1 MKSGKNFTLIELLIV
16 IAIIAILAAMLLPA
30 LNKARESAKSIS
42 CTSILKQFGLA
53 NQSYAA
59 SYDDYAVPGRAGGLP
74 WFQNIAFFKLVGCQY
89 DTVTDVYP
97 ARNKF
102 SGRISRE
109 MICSNATAA
118 LNAASLNA
126 VRNGFHQVSYSYGMS
141 SEDFAASE
149 GEWAMG
155 EKNAPFKMGRIVRP
169 TQRVLFCDAVN
180 WALRVNNMERYFEPG
195 RGETESTYMGPA
207 YRHHNRANVCM
218 YDGHVESMEVAELKK
233 AYRWRKM
240 YVWDEEDI

>member
-180 WALRVNNMERYFEPG
+180 WALRVNNMEPISKRLFF
-195 RGETESTYMGPA
+195 S
-207 YRHHNRANVCM
+207 C
-218 YDGHVESMEVAELKK
+218 K
-233 AYRWRKM
+233 
-240 YVWDEEDI
+240 

>member
-1 MKSGKNFTLIELLIV
+1 
-16 IAIIAILAAMLLPA
+16 
-30 LNKARESAKSIS
+30 
-42 CTSILKQFGLA
+42 
-53 NQSYAA
+53 
-59 SYDDYAVPGRAGGLP
+59 
-74 WFQNIAFFKLVGCQY
+74 
-89 DTVTDVYP
+89 
-97 ARNKF
+97 
-102 SGRISRE
+102 
-109 MICSNATAA
+109 
-118 LNAASLNA
+118 
-126 VRNGFHQVSYSYGMS
+126 MS

-149 GEWAMG
+149 GDWAMG

-207 YRHHNRANVCM
+207 YRHNNRANVCM

>member
-1 MKSGKNFTLIELLIV
+1 MLKSRFFTLIELLVV

-74 WFQNIAFFKLVGCQY
+74 WYKNITFFKLVGCQY
-89 DTVTDVYP
+89 DTVTEVYP
-97 ARNKF
+97 ELNKF

-126 VRNGFHQVSYSYGMS
+126 VRNGFHQVAYSYGMS

-149 GEWAMG
+149 GDWAMG

-180 WALRVNNMERYFEPG
+180 WALRGNNMERYFEPG

-207 YRHHNRANVCM
+207 YRHNNRANVCM